1 MQIAD
6 NNHVDTNA
14 NVDTKNHYSRFVDAN
29 IANIFTPKL
38 NIKDHS
44 S

>member
-1 MQIAD
+1 MRIAD
-6 NNHVDTNA
+6 NNRVNTNE
-14 NVDTKNHYSRFVDAN
+14 NVYTKNHYSRFVDTN

-44 S
+44 T